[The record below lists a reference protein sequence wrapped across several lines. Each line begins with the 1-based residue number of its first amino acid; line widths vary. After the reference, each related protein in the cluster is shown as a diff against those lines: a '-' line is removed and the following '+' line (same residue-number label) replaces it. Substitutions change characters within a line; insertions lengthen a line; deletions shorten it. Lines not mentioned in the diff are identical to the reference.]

1 MTASSNFTNVAHAVS
16 GVVGGATAMV
26 ILYPLEI
33 ARTRL
38 QIDDS
43 KSRSTHKIILEILK
57 KEGINGL
64 YRGLGPMLTT
74 IAVSSFVYFYTYNGL
89 KLIVLREA
97 KTDVLTDLVLAFAA
111 ACVNVMVTS
120 PMWVVNTRMKLQG
133 AKLTREDA
141 AKQAKVQYKGMLDAL
156 YKISRNEGLKS
167 LWSGT
172 LPSLVLS
179 TNPAVQFMVYGAL
192 KRYMQLLSNTAELS
206 GATYFVMGAVAKMVA
221 TFVTYPIQ
229 IIQTRS
235 RFTEGHKGLFTALVD
250 LVNEYGLCGLY
261 RGLGAK
267 LSQTVLNSAIMFL
280 LYEKILHFIFR
291 VMGRTIEN

>member
-74 IAVSSFVYFYTYNGL
+74 IAVST
-89 KLIVLREA
+89 
-97 KTDVLTDLVLAFAA
+97 
-111 ACVNVMVTS
+111 CVNVMVTS